1 MSLIE
6 RKRDILR
13 ISREK
18 SRNPDFTGVYPSNK
32 PVQQERTYFNNPDN
46 KVVNTEYSKVR
57 IKTNPKS
64 EYHGKN
70 LFPDYIG
77 KYKDETFIIAGCGS
91 SLNMYSGE
99 DLSKY
104 YIIGVNDIERILT
117 PDFLV
122 VVNEIRTFMRG
133 RWEFVRDSLSPVIF
147 SHIDDPGPI
156 TRKDH
161 LAKIKI
167 GQRNQ
172 ARLDQFQE
180 VDYTMNSPYMA
191 AIIAYQLGAKK
202 IGMVGV
208 DFTNNHFFSETGTH
222 KLSKHISNIDSEYSL
237 LRRELEKRGVKV
249 ANLSPISQLEAWP
262 RMSLSDF
269 DSL

>member
-1 MSLIE
+1 MSIE

-18 SRNPDFTGVYPSNK
+18 SRNPNFNGYPPK
-32 PVQQERTYFNNPDN
+32 PKTDNREVFFNQNDN
-46 KVVNTEYSKVR
+46 KKVSAASSSER

-64 EYHGKN
+64 EYLGKN
-70 LFPDYIG
+70 LYPDYIG
-77 KYKDETFIIAGCGS
+77 KYKNETFIVAGCGS
-91 SLNMYSGE
+91 SLNLYAGQ

-104 YIIGVNDIERILT
+104 YIVGVNDIERILT

-122 VVNEIRTFMRG
+122 VVNDIRTFTRG
-133 RWEFVRDSLSPVIF
+133 RWEFIRDSVSPVIF
-147 SHIDDPGPI
+147 SHMDDPGPI
-156 TRKDH
+156 NRSSH

-167 GQRNQ
+167 GQRGQ
-172 ARLDQFQE
+172 ARLDQLQE
-180 VDYTMNSPYMA
+180 VDHTMNSPYMA
-191 AIIAYQLGAKK
+191 VIIAYQLGAKK

-222 KLSKHISNIDSEYSL
+222 KLSKHIVSIDAEYMT
-237 LRRELEKRGVKV
+237 LRKELEKKGVKV

-262 RMSLSDF
+262 KMSLSDF